1 MADSKL
7 YIIGE
12 GIVGAAAVFFSIV
25 LSPLLRR
32 WYSWWGAT
40 EAEVHASMPGDELAP
55 RPKSEIT
62 LAITIQAPA
71 DRVWPWYIQLGCQR
85 GGWYS
90 YDLLDNGG
98 VPSADHIIPE
108 YQQVKVG
115 DEVWGTPDGKLRF
128 PVAIVEPGRALVLGG
143 TMNTRT
149 GKSAD
154 PNDPGLDAYYSGD
167 QSWLLSPL
175 DDRTTRLVF
184 RNRTDWNP
192 SLLNTLVWRVML
204 EPISFVMGRKMLLNI
219 KRRAEAQQ

>member
-1 MADSKL
+1 MTDSKL
-7 YIIGE
+7 GIMGE
-12 GIVGAAAVFFSIV
+12 GIAGVVAIAFSVV

-32 WYSWWGAT
+32 WYSRWGAT
-40 EAEVHASMPGDELAP
+40 EAEVHQSMPGDELVP

-71 DRVWPWYIQLGCQR
+71 DCVWPWYVQLGCRR

-98 VPSADHIIPE
+98 VPSADRIIPE
-108 YQQVKVG
+108 YQQIQVG

-128 PVAIVEPGRALVLGG
+128 PVATVEPGRALVLGG
-143 TMNTRT
+143 TTNART
-149 GKSAD
+149 AKPAD
-154 PNDPGLDAYYSGD
+154 PNDPSLEAYYSGD

-192 SLLNTLVWRVML
+192 SFLNTLVWRVML

-219 KRRAEAQQ
+219 RRRAEAQP